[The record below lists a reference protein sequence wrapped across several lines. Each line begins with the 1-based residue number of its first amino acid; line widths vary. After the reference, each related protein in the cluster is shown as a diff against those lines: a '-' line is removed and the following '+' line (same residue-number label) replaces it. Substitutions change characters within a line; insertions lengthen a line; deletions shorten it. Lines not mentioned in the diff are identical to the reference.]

1 LVNSRLGLFSAAPS
15 RSRPLGTLTLPGRPF
30 SRSYGASLPSS
41 LTRGLPSTL
50 VCSTCRPVSV
60 CGTDTASLARGFSR
74 QQGSIHLA
82 WLPTPDHH
90 ASGLTVQGICLP
102 DHPTRLDEGCP
113 SLNLPPCV
121 TPSLFTPCSGTGM
134 LTGCP
139 SPTALALGLGPT
151 HPQLINIAAEPF
163 DIRWGGF
170 SPPSRYSY
178 RHSHSS
184 PLQHAFQHTFSAD
197 DDAPLPSPHVA
208 NHVRESAA
216 SVVDLSPVHCRRP
229 GTLDQ

>member
-1 LVNSRLGLFSAAPS
+1 VFLVNSRLGLFSAAPS

-90 ASGLTVQGICLP
+90 ASGSGP
-102 DHPTRLDEGCP
+102 GD
-113 SLNLPPCV
+113 LPPRPPYTLGRGLPLAGP
-121 TPSLFTPCSGTGM
+121 TPLRHPFTHIAMQWYRNVDRLSIAYGSRPRLRPDSPAADQHRCGTLRHSVGRI
-134 LTGCP
+134 L
-139 SPTALALGLGPT
+139 TALAL
-151 HPQLINIAAEPF
+151 LIPAFSLVAAP
-163 DIRWGGF
+163 
-170 SPPSRYSY
+170 
-178 RHSHSS
+178 
-184 PLQHAFQHTFSAD
+184 AC
-197 DDAPLPSPHVA
+197 LPAHLL
-208 NHVRESAA
+208 R
-216 SVVDLSPVHCRRP
+216 
-229 GTLDQ
+229 